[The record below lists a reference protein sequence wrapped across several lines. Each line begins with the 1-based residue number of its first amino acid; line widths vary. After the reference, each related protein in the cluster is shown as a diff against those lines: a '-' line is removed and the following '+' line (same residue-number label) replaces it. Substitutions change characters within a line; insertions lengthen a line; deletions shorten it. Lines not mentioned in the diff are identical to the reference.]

1 MKKKLGR
8 IVSLLLCVLFLEGSV
23 LAEKPAMTGAEEYMF
38 LQDLISF
45 INENAKFPAPKADML
60 DAALCTRLTRPETGF
75 NGMVEA
81 VMETLDEHSSDM
93 TEETYTAFQEET
105 IEGEFT
111 GIGVTISQTEKALV
125 VISAIADSPAE
136 KAGILPGD
144 ILTKVDGVSIENE
157 EFEAVR
163 NKIRGPENTTVEI
176 TVRRGKTELS
186 FTVLRTKLSLGSVTY
201 EKLGTTGYLQ
211 LSNFTGTTSEEVRK
225 ALSYFDAE
233 GTRNLI
239 LDLRNNPGGEL
250 GAALDVCRQF
260 VPKGVIM
267 RVEYANNKNNT
278 LYYNETDPEYHFNLV
293 VLINEGS
300 ASAAELLAGAILDT
314 DSGYLIGTNTFGKGT
329 VQTII
334 PITTGGALRLT
345 VAEYKTAGGRA
356 IHHKGIAPDLIVR
369 NKKERIDTSYMAP
382 MAFETEWKKGDES
395 EGVLAIEQRLSFWGY
410 IDEAD
415 RILDAET
422 EAALRLFQAQNRLEI
437 TGNADIYTQIRLSG
451 ADYDAPVETD
461 NQLEK
466 ALEYFNEEA

>member
-1 MKKKLGR
+1 M
-8 IVSLLLCVLFLEGSV
+8 
-23 LAEKPAMTGAEEYMF
+23 LAEEPSLTGAEEYVF
-38 LQDLISF
+38 LQDLIGF

-60 DAALCTRLTRPETGF
+60 DAALCTHLTRPETGF

-81 VMETLDEHSSDM
+81 VMETLDEHSSYLSAD
-93 TEETYTAFQEET
+93 TYEAFQEET

-111 GIGVTISQTEKALV
+111 GIGVTISQTGEALV

-144 ILTKVDGVSIENE
+144 ILIRVDGVNIENE

-163 NKIRGPENTTVEI
+163 NRIRGPENTTVEV
-176 TVRRGKTELS
+176 TVRRGSAELS
-186 FTVLRTKLSLGSVTY
+186 FTVLRTKLSLGSVAY
-201 EKLGTTGYLQ
+201 EKRGGTGYLQ
-211 LSNFTGTTSEEVRK
+211 LTNFTGTTSEEVK
-225 ALSYFDAE
+225 EALSYFNAE
-233 GTRNLI
+233 GVRDLI

-267 RVEYANNKNNT
+267 RVEYANHKNNI
-278 LYYNETDPEYHFNLV
+278 LYYNEEDPAYQFNLV

-314 DSGYLIGTNTFGKGT
+314 GSGYLIGTNTFGKGT
-329 VQTII
+329 VQTIV

-356 IHHKGIAPDLIVR
+356 IHHRGIEPDLTVR
-369 NKKERIDTSYMAP
+369 NKKERVDTSYMVP
-382 MAFETEWKKGDES
+382 MAFETEWKMGDES

-415 RILDAET
+415 EILDAET

-437 TGNADIYTQIRLSG
+437 TGTADIYTQIRLSG
-451 ADYDAPVETD
+451 ADYDAPIEKD